1 MKNKLLL
8 FVSAIIL
15 LFIFSKES
23 YAQYVTN
30 YAINFNTANS
40 YIAIPN
46 SAELNPTTAIT
57 IEAWVYPRNLDC
69 VTFVGK
75 NWPSSYWFGSCNGQ
89 KIRFY
94 PDGGHMVDGNAQI
107 PLNKWTHIAA
117 TYDGNTTRLYING
130 VLDFSSNVGS
140 FPLKN
145 STDSVRIGKD
155 NGGWQYSGYMDN
167 VRIWNVARTQQQIQ
181 NTMYIPLQIK
191 NPSGNYAGLVGA
203 WLLDGTAEER
213 SGAVNNNGVLRN
225 VGFVY
230 TENKPMNHYDFN
242 NALSLDGNSYVVA
255 PNENDFNATTAIT
268 VEAWIKRD
276 LSGSQPAGQFIVSQA
291 NNSGGVNY
299 SLYLGGSNL
308 QFLINDGAVYL
319 NKNNAIADDSWH
331 HVAATYNSV
340 DGATILYLD
349 GVNVAQSSSSTKPL
363 IRFSISDSLYI
374 GGLPLNNPDASKKFK
389 GLIDEVRIWKNV
401 VRTESLIKAAMYT
414 SRNDT
419 NGPSESCS
427 FSFDNFTNFMMG
439 NASGFSNGFQ
449 FRGNALITSAK
460 LQNRHSSPIIST
472 VVANTLIEYIMRTNR
487 TTITQGTT
495 TVDSV
500 YFNGTGN
507 LQVTN
512 VKAVVLLSHE
522 SIGSVRLSL
531 VSPTGTVV
539 NLTPNTF
546 VLNNSRDLIT
556 IFDQS
561 ADSTINYT
569 NFGLAPFSPKVKPF
583 ENLNSFVGGAAIGWW
598 KLRITDVST
607 GSMLR
612 VLNGWGI
619 RITYLNMQQYSVTT
633 SSNPTAGGGTSG
645 GGTFNQGTLVTV
657 TAVPN
662 LNYSFVNWTEG
673 TTVVSTNSSY
683 AFVLNGNRNLVA
695 NFSLNQF
702 TITLSA
708 NPTAGGTV
716 SGGGTYNSGQNIT
729 VTAIPNNGYQFV
741 NWTEGSTIVSTN
753 TNYSFTVS
761 GNRTLV
767 ANFSII
773 PILLV
778 NPDFRTVTMTA
789 GTTTFSVSNT
799 AGGTMN
805 WTASSNSVWATITSG
820 SSGTNSG
827 TINISYQ
834 ANSGVAR
841 TATITVTSTGATG
854 SPKSV
859 EVRQDQYT
867 DVRDLDLGIPETYE
881 LSQNYPNPF
890 NPTTIIRYGIPKDCF
905 VKITVYNSIGK
916 EVEVL
921 ISRYQGAGYYEV
933 TFNAT
938 KYSSGIYFYKIM
950 AENFSQ
956 TKKLLLIK

>member
-1 MKNKLLL
+1 
-8 FVSAIIL
+8 
-15 LFIFSKES
+15 
-23 YAQYVTN
+23 
-30 YAINFNTANS
+30 
-40 YIAIPN
+40 
-46 SAELNPTTAIT
+46 
-57 IEAWVYPRNLDC
+57 
-69 VTFVGK
+69 
-75 NWPSSYWFGSCNGQ
+75 
-89 KIRFY
+89 
-94 PDGGHMVDGNAQI
+94 
-107 PLNKWTHIAA
+107 
-117 TYDGNTTRLYING
+117 
-130 VLDFSSNVGS
+130 
-140 FPLKN
+140 
-145 STDSVRIGKD
+145 
-155 NGGWQYSGYMDN
+155 
-167 VRIWNVARTQQQIQ
+167 
-181 NTMYIPLQIK
+181 
-191 NPSGNYAGLVGA
+191 
-203 WLLDGTAEER
+203 
-213 SGAVNNNGVLRN
+213 
-225 VGFVY
+225 
-230 TENKPMNHYDFN
+230 
-242 NALSLDGNSYVVA
+242 
-255 PNENDFNATTAIT
+255 
-268 VEAWIKRD
+268 
-276 LSGSQPAGQFIVSQA
+276 
-291 NNSGGVNY
+291 
-299 SLYLGGSNL
+299 
-308 QFLINDGAVYL
+308 
-319 NKNNAIADDSWH
+319 
-331 HVAATYNSV
+331 
-340 DGATILYLD
+340 
-349 GVNVAQSSSSTKPL
+349 
-363 IRFSISDSLYI
+363 
-374 GGLPLNNPDASKKFK
+374 
-389 GLIDEVRIWKNV
+389 
-401 VRTESLIKAAMYT
+401 
-414 SRNDT
+414 
-419 NGPSESCS
+419 
-427 FSFDNFTNFMMG
+427 
-439 NASGFSNGFQ
+439 
-449 FRGNALITSAK
+449 
-460 LQNRHSSPIIST
+460 
-472 VVANTLIEYIMRTNR
+472 
-487 TTITQGTT
+487 
-495 TVDSV
+495 
-500 YFNGTGN
+500 
-507 LQVTN
+507 
-512 VKAVVLLSHE
+512 
-522 SIGSVRLSL
+522 
-531 VSPTGTVV
+531 V

-546 VLNNSRDLIT
+546 VLNNSHDLIT

-583 ENLNSFVGGAAIGWW
+583 ENLNNFIGRAAIGWW
-598 KLRITDVST
+598 KLRITDVSIGT
-607 GSMLR
+607 MLR

>member
-1 MKNKLLL
+1 MSGSTFAYFSDVGPVYVNK
-8 FVSAIIL
+8 
-15 LFIFSKES
+15 
-23 YAQYVTN
+23 
-30 YAINFNTANS
+30 AN
-40 YIAIPN
+40 
-46 SAELNPTTAIT
+46 AIT
-57 IEAWVYPRNLDC
+57 DDSW
-69 VTFVGK
+69 
-75 NWPSSYWFGSCNGQ
+75 
-89 KIRFY
+89 
-94 PDGGHMVDGNAQI
+94 H
-107 PLNKWTHIAA
+107 HIAA
-117 TYDGNTTRLYING
+117 TYNSQTGDAILY
-130 VLDFSSNVGS
+130 
-140 FPLKN
+140 
-145 STDSVRIGKD
+145 
-155 NGGWQYSGYMDN
+155 
-167 VRIWNVARTQQQIQ
+167 
-181 NTMYIPLQIK
+181 
-191 NPSGNYAGLVGA
+191 
-203 WLLDGTAEER
+203 
-213 SGAVNNNGVLRN
+213 
-225 VGFVY
+225 
-230 TENKPMNHYDFN
+230 
-242 NALSLDGNSYVVA
+242 
-255 PNENDFNATTAIT
+255 
-268 VEAWIKRD
+268 
-276 LSGSQPAGQFIVSQA
+276 
-291 NNSGGVNY
+291 
-299 SLYLGGSNL
+299 
-308 QFLINDGAVYL
+308 
-319 NKNNAIADDSWH
+319 
-331 HVAATYNSV
+331 V
-340 DGATILYLD
+340 DGI
-349 GVNVAQSSSSTKPL
+349 NVAQSNTATKPL
-363 IRFSISDSLYI
+363 INTTISDSLFI
-374 GGLPLNNPDASKKFK
+374 GAIHPLSVDAANKFK
-389 GLIDEVRIWKNV
+389 GMIDEVRIWKNV
-401 VRTESLIKAAMYT
+401 VRTESQIKAAMYT

-439 NASGFSNGFQ
+439 NASGFGNGFQ

-460 LQNRHSSPIIST
+460 LQNRYSSPIIST
-472 VVANTLIEYIMRTNR
+472 VVANTLTEYVMRTNR
-487 TTITQGTT
+487 TTITHGTT

-500 YFNGTGN
+500 YFSGTGN
-507 LQVTN
+507 LLVTDL
-512 VKAVVLLSHE
+512 KAVVLLSHG

-546 VLNNSRDLIT
+546 VLNNSHDLIT

>member
-1 MKNKLLL
+1 
-8 FVSAIIL
+8 
-15 LFIFSKES
+15 
-23 YAQYVTN
+23 
-30 YAINFNTANS
+30 
-40 YIAIPN
+40 
-46 SAELNPTTAIT
+46 
-57 IEAWVYPRNLDC
+57 
-69 VTFVGK
+69 
-75 NWPSSYWFGSCNGQ
+75 
-89 KIRFY
+89 
-94 PDGGHMVDGNAQI
+94 
-107 PLNKWTHIAA
+107 
-117 TYDGNTTRLYING
+117 
-130 VLDFSSNVGS
+130 
-140 FPLKN
+140 
-145 STDSVRIGKD
+145 
-155 NGGWQYSGYMDN
+155 
-167 VRIWNVARTQQQIQ
+167 
-181 NTMYIPLQIK
+181 
-191 NPSGNYAGLVGA
+191 
-203 WLLDGTAEER
+203 
-213 SGAVNNNGVLRN
+213 
-225 VGFVY
+225 
-230 TENKPMNHYDFN
+230 
-242 NALSLDGNSYVVA
+242 
-255 PNENDFNATTAIT
+255 
-268 VEAWIKRD
+268 
-276 LSGSQPAGQFIVSQA
+276 
-291 NNSGGVNY
+291 
-299 SLYLGGSNL
+299 
-308 QFLINDGAVYL
+308 
-319 NKNNAIADDSWH
+319 
-331 HVAATYNSV
+331 
-340 DGATILYLD
+340 
-349 GVNVAQSSSSTKPL
+349 
-363 IRFSISDSLYI
+363 
-374 GGLPLNNPDASKKFK
+374 
-389 GLIDEVRIWKNV
+389 
-401 VRTESLIKAAMYT
+401 
-414 SRNDT
+414 
-419 NGPSESCS
+419 
-427 FSFDNFTNFMMG
+427 
-439 NASGFSNGFQ
+439 
-449 FRGNALITSAK
+449 
-460 LQNRHSSPIIST
+460 
-472 VVANTLIEYIMRTNR
+472 
-487 TTITQGTT
+487 
-495 TVDSV
+495 
-500 YFNGTGN
+500 
-507 LQVTN
+507 
-512 VKAVVLLSHE
+512 
-522 SIGSVRLSL
+522 
-531 VSPTGTVV
+531 
-539 NLTPNTF
+539 
-546 VLNNSRDLIT
+546 
-556 IFDQS
+556 
-561 ADSTINYT
+561 
-569 NFGLAPFSPKVKPF
+569 
-583 ENLNSFVGGAAIGWW
+583 
-598 KLRITDVST
+598 
-607 GSMLR
+607 MLR

-881 LSQNYPNPF
+881 LSQNYSNPF